1 MEITEQDRTQIEEA
15 VKEAE
20 GKTSG
25 EIVPLV
31 VQRSGNYDS
40 LKPRATLMGA
50 MLGAIVSLVIVILQ
64 LPSADSYDAIS

>member
-50 MLGAIVSLVIVILQ
+50 MLGAIVALSSLSSSCPALTATT
-64 LPSADSYDAIS
+64 PSH